1 MASSLLTA
9 PNTPFSPLSPQVFF
23 PVGFWQYKPNLI
35 YDKKPYPTTIELMNK
50 VGHYDTLSYEH
61 SSFYISDYISAR
73 QLMLPEDL
81 WNGDLFEMFIKYR

>member
-1 MASSLLTA
+1 M
-9 PNTPFSPLSPQVFF
+9 FF
-23 PVGFWQYKPNLI
+23 PIGFWQYKPNLI

-50 VGHYDTLSYEH
+50 VGHYDMLSYEH

-73 QLMLPEDL
+73 QLMLAEDL

>member
-1 MASSLLTA
+1 MA

-61 SSFYISDYISAR
+61 SSFYISDYINAR